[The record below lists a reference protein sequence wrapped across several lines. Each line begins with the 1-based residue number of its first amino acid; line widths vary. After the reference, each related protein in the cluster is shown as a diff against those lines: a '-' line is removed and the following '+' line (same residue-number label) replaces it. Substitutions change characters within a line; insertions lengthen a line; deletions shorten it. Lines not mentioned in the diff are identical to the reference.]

1 VIKFYLGEKIERDNM
16 LRLAFVVLVSIPHI
30 ILLYTRSAYMDKHN
44 EKYTEEQRYDFAK
57 WIVRKI
63 KSHSFLETD
72 VFGKENLP
80 EEGGY
85 VMYSNHQGKYD
96 TVSIMSGHDKPCTV
110 VMDEIRSKIPIMKPF
125 LALVQGSTLDRS
137 DMRSQAKTMKK
148 LVEEVKAGRKYI
160 IFPEGGYTD
169 NGNNLQ
175 EFKAGSFKISVR
187 TKTPV
192 VPVAIIDSY
201 VAYMYNSLRKVTSE
215 VHYLEPI
222 LYEEYKDLSTEEL
235 ALMTRDRIEAKIKER
250 LPQKKRMKFY
260 DKNVRKVEA

>member
-1 VIKFYLGEKIERDNM
+1 M

-30 ILLYTRSAYMDKHN
+30 ILLYIRSAYMDKHN
-44 EKYTEEQRYDFAK
+44 EKYTEEQRYQFAR

-80 EEGGY
+80 KEGGY

-110 VMDEIRSKIPIMKPF
+110 VMDEVRSKIPIMKPF
-125 LALVQGSTLDRS
+125 LALVQGSTLDRN
-137 DMRSQAKTMKK
+137 DMRSQAKTIKK

-175 EFKAGSFKISVR
+175 EFKSGSFKISVR
-187 TKTPV
+187 TKTPI

-222 LYEEYKDLSTEEL
+222 QYEEYKDMTTEEI
-235 ALMTRDRIEAKIKER
+235 ASMVRGRIEEKVQERLKIK
-250 LPQKKRMKFY
+250 KRKAFY
-260 DKNVRKVEA
+260 DKGVKTVT